1 MRALYLKWRPSSFED
16 MVGQEHVT
24 TTLRHA
30 LQSEGVRHAYL
41 FSGPRG
47 TGKTSSA
54 RLLAKAMNCLDPDPA
69 NRPCNECDHC
79 RLINEGR
86 FLDLIEIDAASHTSV
101 DDVRDLRDKVAF
113 APSQGKYKV
122 YIIDEVH
129 RFSGAAFDALLKTLE
144 EPPEHAIFIL
154 ATTEIDKV
162 PATIQS
168 RCIRFNFRR
177 IPVSLIAGRLA
188 EIVAGEGL
196 QVEDGVLELVA
207 RQASGALRD
216 AISLLDQLVANPGE
230 IVTLEQAEAMLGTA
244 GSGAVDDLVGA
255 LVGRDLADGLAIIN
269 RAIDEGADPRQFA
282 HEVVER
288 LRALLLIKT
297 GAPDWVDAT
306 DEVRTW
312 LADLAM
318 TIAEGELLRAIR
330 AFNGTIAEARSG
342 WQPQLPLE
350 LALVEALQ
358 APAVQVVEQSTASP
372 SPAPPPTY
380 GPRKSSQPASQPAP
394 PQTAAAQPESAPQD
408 ASPTSVKSA
417 PQDASKDGT
426 LSLSRIQSEWEGFV
440 KESRDYYHALQA
452 LLALCEPKAIEGNKL
467 ILLASR
473 PFAKEKLE
481 AADAFDGLLRA
492 VEATF
497 GQKFEVELV
506 LPEAEGENTAP
517 VSTTDPFIAAL
528 QQDGGQVVRVEKV
541 EKSE

>member
-1 MRALYLKWRPSSFED
+1 
-16 MVGQEHVT
+16 
-24 TTLRHA
+24 
-30 LQSEGVRHAYL
+30 
-41 FSGPRG
+41 
-47 TGKTSSA
+47 
-54 RLLAKAMNCLDPDPA
+54 
-69 NRPCNECDHC
+69 
-79 RLINEGR
+79 
-86 FLDLIEIDAASHTSV
+86 
-101 DDVRDLRDKVAF
+101 
-113 APSQGKYKV
+113 
-122 YIIDEVH
+122 
-129 RFSGAAFDALLKTLE
+129 
-144 EPPEHAIFIL
+144 
-154 ATTEIDKV
+154 
-162 PATIQS
+162 
-168 RCIRFNFRR
+168 
-177 IPVSLIAGRLA
+177 
-188 EIVAGEGL
+188 L

-255 LVGRDLADGLAIIN
+255 LVGRDLAGGLAIIN

-297 GAPDWVDAT
+297 GALDWVDAT
-306 DEVRTW
+306 DEVRAW

-358 APAVQVVEQSTASP
+358 APAVQIVEQSSDSASP
-372 SPAPPPTY
+372 SPAPTTTAPPTY
-380 GPRKSSQPASQPAP
+380 GPRKSSQSAPQPAP
-394 PQTAAAQPESAPQD
+394 PQVAATQPESAPKD
-408 ASPTSVKSA
+408 AAPTGTQSA
-417 PQDASKDGT
+417 PQGASKGGT
-426 LSLSRIQSEWEGFV
+426 LSLSRIQSEWKRFV

-452 LLALCEPKAIEGNKL
+452 LLALCEPKAVEGNKL

-473 PFAKEKLE
+473 AFAKEKLE

-506 LPEAEGENTAP
+506 LPEAEGESTAP